1 MVEWQWSCGHGSGSG
16 GNPGSGAHGS
26 SSSSSSSSSSDP
38 ASVSRDSDDGDGGWI
53 IPAHLCLLI
62 PGEVC
67 TVCLS
72 SASAKTRSEGS
83 GMQYRLYYNIDDGGN
98 GTI

>member
-1 MVEWQWSCGHGSGSG
+1 MVEWQCSCGHGSCSG
-16 GNPGSGAHGS
+16 GNPGSGAHG
-26 SSSSSSSSSSDP
+26 SSSSSSSSDP
-38 ASVSRDSDDGDGGWI
+38 ASVSRDSDDGDGGWS

-72 SASAKTRSEGS
+72 SASAKTRNESS
-83 GMQYRLYYNIDDGGN
+83 GM
-98 GTI
+98 